1 MRKLLGLC
9 VPVRALMRR
18 VSDFAHFL
26 PDTQG
31 FSNFGLL
38 KIEKNTK
45 KRRKK
50 NARPGATGGEILYS
64 ILHYC
69 FTHVMGIRT
78 DRGKPFLVGLNKVPA
93 RWMPENFR
101 CLQRSK
107 GREKTCDLLTTRR
120 VTGNFAFFT
129 PVRAGG
135 TVRSPKK
142 VSKILQKKLLP

>member
-1 MRKLLGLC
+1 MKNDA
-9 VPVRALMRR
+9 RALMRR

-26 PDTQG
+26 PDTQW

-69 FTHVMGIRT
+69 FSHVIGIRT
-78 DRGKPFLVGLNKVPA
+78 DRGKPFLVIILAQLAVQPRLQLAAVRVQGGAEWGASAMDA
-93 RWMPENFR
+93 REF
-101 CLQRSK
+101 S
-107 GREKTCDLLTTRR
+107 
-120 VTGNFAFFT
+120 
-129 PVRAGG
+129 
-135 TVRSPKK
+135 
-142 VSKILQKKLLP
+142 VSSTK

>member
-1 MRKLLGLC
+1 MLRGSELGALQSKLLLNMRKLLGLC

-69 FTHVMGIRT
+69 FSHVIGIRT
-78 DRGKPFLVGLNKVPA
+78 DRGKPFLVVILAQLAVQPA
-93 RWMPENFR
+93 TIGSSPR
-101 CLQRSK
+101 
-107 GREKTCDLLTTRR
+107 
-120 VTGNFAFFT
+120 TGW
-129 PVRAGG
+129 G
-135 TVRSPKK
+135 
-142 VSKILQKKLLP
+142 